1 MTRFHDRRAAGR
13 ALASALEGRGYQD
26 PLVLAL
32 PRGGVPIGAEI
43 ARALGA
49 PMDLVMVRK
58 IGVPRQPELAAAAIV
73 NGDTPQLVVNPEIA
87 AMAGLS
93 SADIDALAQT
103 QLDEIRRRRGIYL
116 QGHPATEIR
125 GRTAIIV
132 DDGIATGATVKA
144 ALKATRQR
152 GAARLILAVPV
163 APQDTLS
170 ALQGEVDEIVCLQ
183 TPDFFYAIGA
193 HYVNFAQVPD
203 AEVIR
208 LMQETRAA
216 IGAADGRGAAPGAES

>member
-1 MTRFHDRRAAGR
+1 MTRFHDRQAAGR
-13 ALASALEGRGYQD
+13 ALASALEGRGFD
-26 PLVLAL
+26 NPLVLAL

-73 NGDTPQLVVNPEIA
+73 NGDDPQLVVNQEIA

-93 SADIDALAQT
+93 ADDIDALAQT
-103 QLDEIRRRRGIYL
+103 QLEEIRRRRGLYL
-116 QGHPATEIR
+116 QGQPEIEIR
-125 GRTAIIV
+125 GRTAIVV
-132 DDGIATGATVKA
+132 DDGIATGATVRA

-152 GAARLILAVPV
+152 GAARLVLAVPV
-163 APQDTLS
+163 APQDTLT

-183 TPDFFYAIGA
+183 TPEFFYAIGA
-193 HYVNFAQVPD
+193 HYVDFAQVPD

-208 LMQETRAA
+208 LMQETRASLGGA
-216 IGAADGRGAAPGAES
+216 GKIGSPPDV